1 MAEITAAMVKQL
13 RDRTQ
18 APMGKCKDALV
29 RASGDMDAAV
39 DIILKE
45 IKGSVAKAGKIAA
58 EGAVAAAVSADGAV
72 GAAVE
77 LNCQT
82 DFVARGAE
90 FKSLLKD
97 LLHAAIAHKAGEV
110 EALEAAATEGG
121 SFKERIAEVTG
132 RSGEKHSLRRVTLFT
147 AAPGAVLR
155 TYVHSNDRIA
165 VLVEVSASSVTPAVT
180 EFADDVTLQ
189 VASMSPR
196 YLTRGDVDDAVV
208 AKQREVFSGQMD
220 EEDAKILNEPAA
232 FIERVKVLLVERAK
246 EEGNEPPADL
256 DAAAQA
262 LVTEDEKFRT
272 NLQGYQRDADK
283 IRARNP
289 QVREKILEGKV
300 SKWLTEIVLLD
311 QTSVKESQKTIGQLQ
326 KALGNNTA
334 ITRFARY
341 EVGEGIEKAPT
352 KDFAQEVAE
361 MAAAAAK
368 G

>member
-1 MAEITAAMVKQL
+1 MADITAAMVKQL

-29 RASGDMDAAV
+29 RAAGDMDAAIS
-39 DIILKE
+39 IIEKE
-45 IKGSVAKAGKIAA
+45 IKGATAKPGKIAA
-58 EGAVAAAVSADGAV
+58 DGAVAAAVSSDGSVGAV
-72 GAAVE
+72 VE

-97 LLHAAIAHKAGEV
+97 LITAAIAHRASTV
-110 EALEAAATEGG
+110 EALEAVVVDGVP
-121 SFKERIAEVTG
+121 FKERISEVTG
-132 RSGEKHSLRRVTLFT
+132 RSGEKHSLRRVSLFET
-147 AAPGAVLR
+147 APGAVLR

-165 VLVEVSASSVTPAVT
+165 VLVEVNATSITPEVT

-196 YLTRGDVDDAVV
+196 YLARADVDDAVV
-208 AKQREVFSGQMD
+208 AKQRDLFSAQMD
-220 EEDAKILNEPAA
+220 EEDAKVINEPAA
-232 FIERVKVLLVERAK
+232 FIERVKVLLAERARD
-246 EEGNEPPADL
+246 EGTDAPADL
-256 DAAAQA
+256 DAEAQK

-272 NLQGYQRDADK
+272 NLEGYHRDATK
-283 IRARNP
+283 IQSRPAA
-289 QVREKILEGKV
+289 VREKILEGKV

-311 QTSVKESQKTIGQLQ
+311 QTSVKESQKTIAQIQ
-326 KALGNNTA
+326 KSLGNGA
-334 ITRFARY
+334 AVTRFVRY
-341 EVGEGIEKAPT
+341 EVGEGIEKAPV

-368 G
+368 A

>member
-29 RASGDMDAAV
+29 RAGGDMDAAIS
-39 DIILKE
+39 IIEKE
-45 IKGSVAKAGKIAA
+45 IKGATAKAGKIAA
-58 EGAVAAAVSADGAV
+58 DGAVAAGVSADGRV
-72 GAAVE
+72 GAIVE

-82 DFVARGAE
+82 DFVARGGE

-97 LLHAAIAHKAGEV
+97 LLHAAITHRVADVA
-110 EALEAAATEGG
+110 ALEAVSVDGVG
-121 SFKERIAEVTG
+121 FKERISEVTA
-132 RSGEKHSLRRVTLFT
+132 RSGEKHSLRRVTVFE
-147 AAPGAVLR
+147 AGASSVLR

-196 YLTRGDVDDAVV
+196 YLAKSDVAEDVI
-208 AKQREVFSGQMD
+208 AKQRDIFSGQMD
-220 EEDAKILNEPAA
+220 EEDNKILGEPAA
-232 FIERVKVLLVERAK
+232 FIERVKVLIADRAR
-246 EEGNEPPADL
+246 EEGAEVPADL
-256 DAAAQA
+256 DAAAEK

-272 NLQGYQRDADK
+272 NLQSYKRDADK
-283 IRARNP
+283 VRARP
-289 QVREKILEGKV
+289 AAAKEKILDGKV
-300 SKWLTEIVLLD
+300 AKWLTEIVLLD
-311 QTSVKESQKTIGQLQ
+311 QASVKEPKKTIAQLQ
-326 KALGNNTA
+326 KELGNGA
-334 ITRFARY
+334 SIVRFVRY

-368 G
+368 A

>member
-29 RASGDMDAAV
+29 RANGDMDAAIE
-39 DIILKE
+39 IIQKE
-45 IKGSVAKAGKIAA
+45 IKGAVAKAGKIAA
-58 EGAVAAAVSADGAV
+58 DGAVAAGVSGDGRVGAV
-72 GAAVE
+72 VE

-97 LLHAAIAHKAGEV
+97 LLAAALAHRTTDLA
-110 EALEAAATEGG
+110 ALEAAPTAGG
-121 SFKERIAEVTG
+121 TFKERISEVTA
-132 RSGEKHSLRRVTLFT
+132 RSGEKHSLRRVALFD
-147 AAPGAVLR
+147 AGATSVLR

-165 VLVEVSASSVTPAVT
+165 VLVEVSAPAITDAVT

-196 YLTRGDVDDAVV
+196 YLAKSDVAEDEI
-208 AKQREVFSGQMD
+208 AKQREIFSGQMD
-220 EEDAKILNEPAA
+220 EEDNKVLGEPAA
-232 FIERVKVLLVERAK
+232 FLERVKQLLVDRAR
-246 EEGNEPPADL
+246 EEGTEAPADL
-256 DAAAQA
+256 DAAAQQ

-283 IRARNP
+283 VRARP
-289 QVREKILEGKV
+289 AAAKGKILDGKV
-300 SKWLTEIVLLD
+300 AKWLTEIVLLD
-311 QTSVKESQKTIGQLQ
+311 QASVKESKKTIAQLQ
-326 KALGNNTA
+326 KELGNGAA
-334 ITRFARY
+334 IVRFVRF